1 MQMVAK
7 DMASR
12 YNQGA
17 PPKPVDFLHAFVIEV
32 QREGK
37 RELFCVERL
46 IAGDY
51 IKHNNNS
58 GALDFDGVHRATPHV
73 FSRFS
78 FYASAGQLM
87 IVDIQGVG
95 NLWTDPQI
103 HSLAGDDYGDG
114 NLGVGGMALFFST
127 SRYGPVGRALGLPL
141 FALSPAE
148 QARIDAHQAQLAA
161 SDPAS
166 AEGAP
171 YVAPTQVSEPG
182 GRSSR
187 SSRTS
192 NPAAT
197 LHMLCEAAAAGD
209 AASNP
214 NPNPNPSPS
223 PHPNLTLTLTL
234 TLT

>member
-1 MQMVAK
+1 
-7 DMASR
+7 
-12 YNQGA
+12 
-17 PPKPVDFLHAFVIEV
+17 
-32 QREGK
+32 
-37 RELFCVERL
+37 
-46 IAGDY
+46 
-51 IKHNNNS
+51 
-58 GALDFDGVHRATPHV
+58 
-73 FSRFS
+73 
-78 FYASAGQLM
+78 M

-127 SRYGPVGRALGLPL
+127 SRYGPVARALGLPL

-234 TLT
+234 TLSLSPSLALNLTLSLSLSLTLTLNLTR

>member
-1 MQMVAK
+1 
-7 DMASR
+7 
-12 YNQGA
+12 
-17 PPKPVDFLHAFVIEV
+17 
-32 QREGK
+32 
-37 RELFCVERL
+37 
-46 IAGDY
+46 
-51 IKHNNNS
+51 
-58 GALDFDGVHRATPHV
+58 
-73 FSRFS
+73 
-78 FYASAGQLM
+78 M

-127 SRYGPVGRALGLPL
+127 SRYGPVARALGLPL

-209 AASNP
+209 AAAVRDLVLLDEVDANTLA
-214 NPNPNPSPS
+214 
-223 PHPNLTLTLTL
+223 LTLALAPALALTPSL
-234 TLT
+234 TPARWTRMAVGRSSAPPSTSRRRR